1 MLSNII
7 NFFKS
12 LNSNCKP
19 AQIAHSF
26 CIGLIL
32 GFMPKNNLLWYMI
45 LVFFA
50 FVRINKCGYYIM
62 ILIGSFTAFLLDPLF
77 DSIGYAVLTYQPLE
91 NTFAWLLEVP
101 FVGFTQFNNTIVAGS
116 LVFCL
121 LAYIPF
127 FVLMFFVVKLWRS
140 HIAPSINNSK
150 ILKTIYKIPL
160 LGKIAK
166 KAASMM

>member
-7 NFFKS
+7 NFIKS

-32 GFMPKNNLLWYMI
+32 GFMPKDNLLWYMI
-45 LVFFA
+45 LIFFA

-62 ILIGSFTAFLLDPLF
+62 ILIGSLTAFLLDPVF
-77 DSIGYAVLTYQPLE
+77 DRIGYAVLTFQPLE
-91 NTFAWLLEVP
+91 STFAWLLEVP
-101 FVGFTQFNNTIVAGS
+101 FVGFTKFNNTIVTGS
-116 LVFCL
+116 LIFGL
-121 LAYIPF
+121 IAYIPF
-127 FVLMFFVVKLWRS
+127 FVLMFFLVKVWRS
-140 HIAPSINNSK
+140 RIAPVINDSK

-160 LGKIAK
+160 VGKIAK
-166 KAASMM
+166 KAVSMM